1 MIFTLFEEHPI
12 SFPPID
18 PLALV
23 NLGNPLEQKLIVLH
37 KNSKTLQNMNF
48 FYSWVILRFSHLF
61 FGKPLDTNNKS
72 VWKISEFYRQNYQ
85 LSCRCSKLYLI
96 TQNEAFRRK
105 FIKSFQ
111 GALYDIQIYH
121 KYPWQKVLKFRIYST
136 LWPVC

>member
-48 FYSWVILRFSHLF
+48 FYS
-61 FGKPLDTNNKS
+61 
-72 VWKISEFYRQNYQ
+72 
-85 LSCRCSKLYLI
+85 
-96 TQNEAFRRK
+96 
-105 FIKSFQ
+105 
-111 GALYDIQIYH
+111 
-121 KYPWQKVLKFRIYST
+121 
-136 LWPVC
+136 